1 MSAQPVN
8 PATPPDHVNIEI
20 DGKAMTAPKGSM
32 IIHAADKAGVPIPR
46 FCYHDKLPIAANCR
60 MCLVEVEKSPKP
72 MPACATPVMEGMKV
86 QTRSQKALSSQRN
99 VMEFLL
105 INHPLDCPICD
116 QGGECELQD
125 LSMGYGRSVS
135 RFVERKRAVADEDI
149 GPLIATEM
157 TRCIQCTRCVRFV
170 GEVAGT
176 YELGGMSRGENL
188 EIGTYVGKTIESEIG
203 GNIIDVCPVG
213 ALTNKP
219 FRFQARA
226 WELIARESVGYHDAQ
241 GSNMW
246 LHTRRGEVLRHV
258 PRDNEAINECWL
270 SDRDRYSH
278 QGLYAADRATHPLLK
293 KNGEWAAVG
302 WDEALGAIVEK
313 LQVVRGDDLGAL
325 VHPATSNEEGH
336 LLAELLKAL
345 GSKHLDH
352 RLRQLDF
359 TDAAAGFGFATPV
372 ADIEK
377 ANAVLLLGSN
387 LRHELPLV
395 NHRVRKAAKRGAR
408 VYALNPIDFDFNYEL
423 AARTIVAP
431 AALADEA
438 VKLARAALDAG
449 TEAPAELAALLAS
462 ASSDDAARKVFAAL
476 KEASGTVVIFGE
488 AAAMHPQASLLR
500 ACARFVAQAADAGYN
515 EVPLGANALG
525 LARNGVLPAQG
536 GLDARTMLALPR
548 KGYVLYG
555 AEPPFDF
562 GDGGLAMASLAKAD
576 LVIAFSAFASDALK
590 AVATVILPIAA
601 LPEIEATLVN
611 FNGIS
616 QSIGAGAKP
625 PGEARPGWKVL
636 RALGGKLGVAGF
648 DFTEIGE
655 VRSAMAARPAV
666 IAPQVQAKVA
676 SRHDAKGLA
685 RISTVPIYRGDA
697 VLRRAA
703 ALQAHPLNSGAGLG
717 LNPADAAALGVE
729 HGSMVKIT
737 GSAGTATL
745 PVVVTEGVPR
755 GGAWLEAAYAET
767 AALPAY
773 GAELSISKA

>member
-1 MSAQPVN
+1 MSAQPAT
-8 PATPPDHVNIEI
+8 PTTPPDHVNIEI
-20 DGKAMTAPKGSM
+20 DGKAMIAPKGSM

-46 FCYHDKLPIAANCR
+46 FCYHDKLTIAANCR

-86 QTRSQKALSSQRN
+86 LTRSQKALGSQRN

-135 RFVERKRAVADEDI
+135 RFAERKRAVADEDI

-170 GEVAGT
+170 SEVAGT

-241 GSNMW
+241 GSNIW

-278 QGLYAADRATHPLLK
+278 QGIYAADRATQPLVK
-293 KNGEWAAVG
+293 KNGEWTAVG
-302 WDEALGAIVEK
+302 WDEALNLAVEK
-313 LQVVRGDDLGAL
+313 LRSVRGDDLGAL

-336 LLAELLKAL
+336 LVAELVRGL
-345 GSKHLDH
+345 GSKHVDH

-372 ADIEK
+372 AEIEK
-377 ANAVLLLGSN
+377 AGAVLLLGSN

-395 NHRVRKAAKRGAR
+395 NHRVRKAARRGAR
-408 VYALNPIDFDFNYEL
+408 VHALNPIDFDLNYDL
-423 AARTIVAP
+423 ASKLIAAP

-438 VKLARAALDAG
+438 VKLARAALELG
-449 TEAPAELAALLAS
+449 GEAPAELAALLAS
-462 ASSDDAARKVFAAL
+462 ATTDDAARALASSLKDASAA
-476 KEASGTVVIFGE
+476 VIIFGE

-500 ACARFVAQAADAGYN
+500 ACARFVALATDAGYN
-515 EVPLGANALG
+515 EVPLGANTLG
-525 LARNGVLPAQG
+525 LSRSGVVPASG

-555 AEPPFDF
+555 AEPPYDF
-562 GDGGLAMASLAKAD
+562 GDGGLAMTSLAKAD
-576 LVIAFSAFASDALK
+576 VVIAFSAFASDAIK

-601 LPEIEATLVN
+601 LPETDATLVN
-611 FNGIS
+611 LNGIS
-616 QSIGAGAKP
+616 QTVAAGAKP

-636 RALGGKLGVAGF
+636 RALGGKLAVAGF
-648 DFTEIGE
+648 DFSELAELRATL
-655 VRSAMAARPAV
+655 AAKTAT
-666 IAPQVQAKVA
+666 IAPQVHAKVA
-676 SRHDAKGLA
+676 SRQEAKGLV
-685 RISTVPIYRGDA
+685 RIATVPIYRSDA
-697 VLRRAA
+697 VVRRAT

-717 LNPADAAALGVE
+717 LNPLDAASLGIDD
-729 HGSMVKIT
+729 GSMVKVT
-737 GSAGTATL
+737 GAAGTATL
-745 PVVVTEGVPR
+745 PVVLSAGVPR
-755 GGAWLEAAYAET
+755 GGAWIEAGYGET

>member
-1 MSAQPVN
+1 MSAQPAT
-8 PATPPDHVNIEI
+8 PTTPPDHVNIEI

-46 FCYHDKLPIAANCR
+46 FCYHDKLTIAANCR

-86 QTRSQKALSSQRN
+86 LTRSQKALGSQRN

-125 LSMGYGRSVS
+125 LSIGYGRSVS

-170 GEVAGT
+170 SEVAGT

-241 GSNMW
+241 GSNIW
-246 LHTRRGEVLRHV
+246 LHTRRGDVLRHV

-278 QGLYAADRATHPLLK
+278 QGLYAADRATRPLVK
-293 KNGEWAAVG
+293 KNGEWTAVG
-302 WDEALGAIVEK
+302 WDEALAVAAEK
-313 LQVVRGDDLGAL
+313 LKSVRGDDLGAL

-336 LLAELLKAL
+336 LVAELVRGL
-345 GSKHLDH
+345 GSKHVDH

-372 ADIEK
+372 AEIEK
-377 ANAVLLLGSN
+377 AGAVLLLGSN

-395 NHRVRKAAKRGAR
+395 NHRVRKAARRGAR
-408 VYALNPIDFDFNYEL
+408 VHVLNPIDFDLNYDL
-423 AARTIVAP
+423 ASKLIAAP

-438 VKLARAALDAG
+438 VKLARAALDLGA
-449 TEAPAELAALLAS
+449 EAPPELAALLAS
-462 ASSDDAARKVFAAL
+462 ATTDDAARALAASL
-476 KEASGTVVIFGE
+476 KDASAAVILFGE

-500 ACARFVAQAADAGYN
+500 ACARFVALATDAGYN
-515 EVPLGANALG
+515 EVPLGANSLG
-525 LARNGVLPAQG
+525 LSRNGVVPASG

-555 AEPPFDF
+555 AEPPYDF
-562 GDGGLAMASLAKAD
+562 GDGGLAMTSLAKAD
-576 LVIAFSAFASDALK
+576 VVIAFSAFASDALK

-601 LPEIEATLVN
+601 LPETDATLVN
-611 FNGIS
+611 LNGIS
-616 QSIGAGAKP
+616 QTTAAGAKP

-636 RALGGKLGVAGF
+636 RALGGKLAVAGF
-648 DFTEIGE
+648 DFTEVAE
-655 VRSAMAARPAV
+655 LRATLAAKTAA
-666 IAPQVQAKVA
+666 IAPQVHAKVA
-676 SRHDAKGLA
+676 SRQEAKGLV
-685 RISTVPIYRGDA
+685 RIATVPIYRSDA
-697 VLRRAA
+697 VVRRAT

-717 LNPADAAALGVE
+717 LNPQDAAGLGIDD
-729 HGSMVKIT
+729 GSMVKVT
-737 GSAGTATL
+737 GAAGTATL
-745 PVVVTEGVPR
+745 PVVLSPGVPR
-755 GGAWLEAAYAET
+755 GGAWIEAAYGET